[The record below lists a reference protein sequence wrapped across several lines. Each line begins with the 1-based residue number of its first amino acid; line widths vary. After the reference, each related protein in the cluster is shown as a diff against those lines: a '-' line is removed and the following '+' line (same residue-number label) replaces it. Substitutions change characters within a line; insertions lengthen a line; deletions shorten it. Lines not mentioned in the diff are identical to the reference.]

1 MSLLIR
7 VAGSHRRAVRT
18 TRMDPSETSTAHC
31 SRASDDGL
39 PTLLWNR
46 GFRCFTSSNFML
58 SSAVWLHTDQT
69 YPHISGAEQIMP
81 TRSLRVKNPA
91 TFLSNCLRRRP
102 WPWLRPCRKSPS
114 AFRADPMPPSS
125 AYDPWPTARR
135 RPCRRRSGSC
145 QRIHQVDDVAGI
157 ARFHGRSYR
166 LALALLGSAARR
178 VRFRSGL
185 QICPL

>member
-1 MSLLIR
+1 VFYEFKFYVELGGLRSRHIR
-7 VAGSHRRAVRT
+7 I
-18 TRMDPSETSTAHC
+18 
-31 SRASDDGL
+31 
-39 PTLLWNR
+39 
-46 GFRCFTSSNFML
+46 F
-58 SSAVWLHTDQT
+58 
-69 YPHISGAEQIMP
+69 SGAEEIMS

-114 AFRADPMPPSS
+114 ALMPPSS
-125 AYDPWPTARR
+125 PSDPWPAARR

-157 ARFHGRSYR
+157 GRSYR

-178 VRFRSGL
+178 VRFRSGPSNL
-185 QICPL
+185 PALTACTGEMRGLSPNSQ